1 MKAGTARWGVLA
13 GIVAFAAM
21 TAPAQATIRQ
31 GTASDP
37 AGDATGG
44 AGYDITSVLAR
55 SDDAAG
61 SVAVA
66 IQTAAALPSGAWYI
80 GAVGTRNGAL
90 CDAPIVIFIAQRST
104 GTVLWSRD
112 GGAGHQGQL
121 AVDGT
126 TAVITA
132 TGDPSLNV
140 PLNCALGYTAT
151 QADLDTARD
160 RNDTLL
166 DLAEKVPEATPTPA
180 PTTSPAPTPAPPA
193 PTPPPA
199 PTKATAPPVA
209 VAKSAKLT
217 VSLDGAPAAIKRNKT
232 MTLKLKIANDG
243 AKRSGEVTV
252 SFAKARGLSGVGRPV
267 RLAALKPAQK
277 RTLKLKVRLTRSARV
292 STTLKVNVRA
302 GKLKTSSSLLLRIGK
317 AKTVAPEPRP
327 EVKKSPIVG
336 TFWWRNVSHVD
347 YAWDNRALYFV
358 DGGAVYSGFPKGG
371 LPVTCTTP
379 VAEPDDEV
387 DTREGCLPY
396 TFDEKTGAVTIGDKT
411 GTFKDGRLTIDGNGY
426 TPLVIPPAGTRLA
439 IDEQKHASFQG
450 YCGFITGCTTSQ
462 EYLTL
467 TPDGQFVLSRST
479 LSTIGDPGIGPY
491 TAAGS
496 YPADQ
501 HGTYDIQAGGKIV
514 LSFADGTV
522 RAETFAYDTKDG
534 AASPTGEGV
543 FIGEDNYYPE
553 PT

>member
-1 MKAGTARWGVLA
+1 MARRGVLA
-13 GIVAFAAM
+13 WIVAFAAM

-37 AGDATGG
+37 IGDATGG
-44 AGYDITSVLAR
+44 AGYDITSVFAR

-61 SVAVA
+61 GVGIA
-66 IQTAAALPSGAWYI
+66 IQTAAALPSGAWYV

-90 CDAPIVIFIAQRST
+90 CDAPIVVFIAQPST

-112 GGAGHQGQL
+112 GGTGHQGQL

-166 DLAEKVPEATPTPA
+166 DLAEQAPEATPTPA
-180 PTTSPAPTPAPPA
+180 ASASPAPTAAPPA

-199 PTKATAPPVA
+199 STKATTPPVA
-209 VAKSAKLT
+209 VAKTAKLT
-217 VSLDGAPAAIKRNKT
+217 ISLDGAPTTIKRNKT
-232 MTLKLKIANDG
+232 MALKLKIANDG
-243 AKRSGEVTV
+243 SKQSSPVTL
-252 SFAKARGLSGVGRPV
+252 SFGKARGLSGVSKAKK
-267 RLAALKPAQK
+267 LSAFKPAQK
-277 RTLKLKVRLTRSARV
+277 RTYKVKVKLTKSARV
-292 STTLKVNVRA
+292 STTLKVTAKA
-302 GKLKTSSSLLLRIGK
+302 GKLKASSALVLRIGTAKK
-317 AKTVAPEPRP
+317 AVPRP
-327 EVKKSPIVG
+327 QPEVEKSPIAG

-371 LPVTCTTP
+371 LPATCSTP
-379 VAEPDDEV
+379 VAEPNDEV
-387 DTREGCLPY
+387 DSREGCLPY
-396 TFDEKTGAVTIGDKT
+396 TFDEKTGAVTIGDKA
-411 GTFKDGRLTIDGNGY
+411 GTFANGQLTIDGHAY
-426 TPLVIPPAGTRLA
+426 TPLVIPPAGTRLT
-439 IDEQKHASFQG
+439 INEQKHTSFQG
-450 YCGFITGCTTSQ
+450 YCGLITGCTTSQ
-462 EYLTL
+462 EWLTL
-467 TPDGQFVLSRST
+467 TPDGQFVLSRTT
-479 LSTIGDPGIGPY
+479 LSTIGDPGLGPY

-496 YPADQ
+496 YPPDQ

-514 LSFADGTV
+514 LSYADGTV

>member
-1 MKAGTARWGVLA
+1 MARRGVLT

-37 AGDATGG
+37 TGDATGG
-44 AGYDITSVLAR
+44 AGYDITSVFAR

-61 SVAVA
+61 GVGVA
-66 IQTAAALPSGAWYI
+66 IQTVAPLPSGAWYV

-90 CDAPIVIFIAQRST
+90 CDAPIVVFIAQPST
-104 GTVLWSRD
+104 GKVLWSRD
-112 GGAGHQGQL
+112 GGTGHTGGL
-121 AVDGT
+121 TVDGT

-166 DLAEKVPEATPTPA
+166 DLAEQAPPAATPTPTA
-180 PTTSPAPTPAPPA
+180 SPAPTVAPPA
-193 PTPPPA
+193 PPPA
-199 PTKATAPPVA
+199 PTKATTPPVA
-209 VAKSAKLT
+209 VPKSAKLT
-217 VSLDGAPAAIKRNKT
+217 ISLDGAPATIKRNKT
-232 MTLKLKIANDG
+232 MTLRLKLANDG
-243 AKRSGEVTV
+243 SKKSSAVTL
-252 SFAKARGLSGVGRPV
+252 SFGKARGLSGVSKAKK
-267 RLAALKPAQK
+267 LSAFKPAQK
-277 RTLKLKVRLTRSARV
+277 RTYKLKVKLTKAARA
-292 STTLKVNVRA
+292 STTLKVTAKA
-302 GKLKTSSSLLLRIGK
+302 GKLKASSALVLRIGT
-317 AKTVAPEPRP
+317 AKQAVPQPRP
-327 EVKKSPIVG
+327 EVKKSPIAG

-371 LPVTCTTP
+371 LPATCTTP

-396 TFDEKTGAVTIGDKT
+396 TFDEKTGAVTIGDKA
-411 GTFKDGRLTIDGNGY
+411 GTFANGRLTIDGNAY
-426 TPLVIPPAGTRLA
+426 TPLVIPPAGTRLT
-439 IDEQKHASFQG
+439 INEQKHASFQG

-479 LSTIGDPGIGPY
+479 LSTIGDPGVGPY

-496 YPADQ
+496 YPPDQ
-501 HGTYDIQAGGKIV
+501 HGTYDVQPGGKIV

-534 AASPTGEGV
+534 AASPMGEGV
-543 FIGEDNYYPE
+543 FIGEDNYDPE